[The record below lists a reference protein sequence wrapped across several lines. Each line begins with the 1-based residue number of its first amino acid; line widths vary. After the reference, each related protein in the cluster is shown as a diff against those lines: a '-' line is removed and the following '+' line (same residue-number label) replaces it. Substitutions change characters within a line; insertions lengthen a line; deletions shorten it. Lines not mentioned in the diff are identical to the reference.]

1 MTRLIFVIVMSIM
14 SINAFAKTDKYI
26 LFFYSANCSAC
37 HDMLPV
43 LEGLSQNNKISII
56 ANSIDQ
62 VIPNKFTESLH
73 NLELFRAFRV
83 HSFPVLIG
91 VNLKTRNFVTI
102 CLGMTNG
109 ADVTRKVLEWYSA

>member
-1 MTRLIFVIVMSIM
+1 MISV
-14 SINAFAKTDKYI
+14 NASAKTDKHI

-43 LEGLSQNNKISII
+43 LESLSQNNKISII
-56 ANSIDQ
+56 ANSIDEI
-62 VIPNKFTESLH
+62 IPSKFTESLH

-91 VNLKTRNFVTI
+91 VNLKTRDFVTI
-102 CLGMTNG
+102 CVGMTD
-109 ADVTRKVLEWYSA
+109 AFDITHKVLEWYSA